1 MHVSLAEAIRTTVVP
16 IRIPY
21 PHDRNMRFSSKL
33 YNDASFCI
41 LMVSFL

>member
-1 MHVSLAEAIRTTVVP
+1 MHVSLAEAIRMTVVP

-33 YNDASFCI
+33 NYASFCI